1 MGKSP
6 LSLPGAVTAEPE
18 NDYLVEADQVNISV
32 KVSIHSLGFTDLS
45 VFFSFCCPLTNPL
58 PN

>member
-18 NDYLVEADQVNISV
+18 NDYLEEADPVNMSV
-32 KVSIHSLGFTDLS
+32 KMSVHSLGFTDL
-45 VFFSFCCPLTNPL
+45 L
-58 PN
+58 